1 MQNSK
6 DKQAETES
14 IHSDRHT
21 QIKLIASSEHSRRVF
36 SFSGAECSS
45 TRLLLHEPPASF
57 TNSSTATL
65 MGWQGYLRL
74 SHSAL
79 QQISIQIYS
88 YTSFFF
94 NSVVFCGAVTQSLPL
109 TFLPLLFS
117 PASRRVSLS
126 LSTALGIF
134 LPLNFDSSPVSALS
148 PAFSKTLFL
157 PFCLFLCLLVCA
169 SLMISLFFPLDVSFC
184 FLIHLTFYH
193 CFLISLYLY
202 LFPLHACMHIPISFN
217 FLSLSLYCLLLICGI
232 SEPKLR
238 DPWWHHHDIIRVIFF
253 TFSKLAQLIRR
264 LQLVLKSEPY

>member
-6 DKQAETES
+6 AKPAQTES

-36 SFSGAECSS
+36 SFSGVECSS
-45 TRLLLHEPPASF
+45 TRPLLHELPASF
-57 TNSSTATL
+57 TNSSTAAL

-88 YTSFFF
+88 YTSFFFFF

-126 LSTALGIF
+126 LYCFRNFPPFEFWF
-134 LPLNFDSSPVSALS
+134 LPSAC
-148 PAFSKTLFL
+148 AFYRLF
-157 PFCLFLCLLVCA
+157 
-169 SLMISLFFPLDVSFC
+169 
-184 FLIHLTFYH
+184 
-193 CFLISLYLY
+193 
-202 LFPLHACMHIPISFN
+202 
-217 FLSLSLYCLLLICGI
+217 
-232 SEPKLR
+232 
-238 DPWWHHHDIIRVIFF
+238 
-253 TFSKLAQLIRR
+253 
-264 LQLVLKSEPY
+264 